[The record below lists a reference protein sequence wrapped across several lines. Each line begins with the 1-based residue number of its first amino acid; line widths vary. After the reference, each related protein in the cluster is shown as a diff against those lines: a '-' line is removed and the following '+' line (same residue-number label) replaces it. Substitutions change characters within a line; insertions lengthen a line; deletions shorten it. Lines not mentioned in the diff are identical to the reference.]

1 LIDAV
6 LLNCGFPEAPR
17 PVYKRG
23 RGAARFELYLSALR
37 ENPNFLLKPPA
48 ARLLSLLLLI
58 GDLARVKQTARRRRR
73 YVAMSSSSSSVA
85 DTPPVGASSEET
97 LSNVAAEELR
107 AGDTVE
113 FGVSRMSSVR
123 VQDMQQLGYFGGGV
137 ARVPGTKEVPE
148 PEGELVVFEAF
159 FTAGLRLP
167 AHRFVGEVLRRFDVQ
182 VHQLTPN
189 AVVALAKYVW
199 ATTSYGGQPSVKV
212 FAKHYCLHWQKRR
225 IGNKIAQFGSC
236 TFTQKT
242 GKTSMEVIELVPCA
256 RNKWGN
262 WWEFWFYVA
271 EGTVKDHPG
280 LPVAEMCSHYYSVY
294 PQFEVAEGDENEEA
308 LRCVARMS
316 SGHDLVEEFIG
327 YGVWPLARGWA
338 VGEVCPRQM
347 PYRSGMLVRSPAF
360 ALDLHGRDP
369 AAFVREAEDGAVR
382 IVGRYVPK
390 TEAQRSWDIRG
401 SNDLLNRVFELN
413 RLPYGGY
420 PGQDVVDRRGKKPA
434 AETEDDLA
442 PAAAP
447 STKKRKLGIAMGG
460 LGVSDSF
467 AMELMGTC
475 AAPGG
480 RMSSPELWES
490 SARMLKVI
498 GGWWPK
504 NISIP
509 RAAGED
515 FFTSRMVRDLRVF
528 PYGRN
533 IAALV
538 SAAMDKDRQEAAQ
551 KRRAVIRLPEARPK
565 RAQGTAK
572 AAAPGGSQPTLAAK
586 SAAPGSSK
594 VPEVVKAAGA
604 GGTKSASAGAA
615 KARELPSPG
624 KRVADFG
631 TNISVDDYLVRKSLA
646 QVFF

>member
-1 LIDAV
+1 V
-6 LLNCGFPEAPR
+6 
-17 PVYKRG
+17 
-23 RGAARFELYLSALR
+23 GAARFEPYISALR

-48 ARLLSLLLLI
+48 ARLPSLLLLVE
-58 GDLARVKQTARRRRR
+58 DLARVKQTARRRRR
-73 YVAMSSSSSSVA
+73 YVAMPSSSSSAA
-85 DTPPVGASSEET
+85 DTPPAGASSEET

-137 ARVPGTKEVPE
+137 ARVPGTEEVPE

-159 FTAGLRLP
+159 FAAGLRLP

-199 ATTSYGGQPSVKV
+199 AMTSYGGQPSVEV
-212 FAKHYCLHWQKRR
+212 FAKHYCLHWQKRK

-236 TFTQKT
+236 TFTPKT
-242 GKTSMEVIELVPCA
+242 GKTSMEVVELVPCA

-271 EGTVKDHPG
+271 EGTVEDHPG
-280 LPVAEMCSHYYSVY
+280 LPVAEMCSHYYSAY
-294 PQFEVAEGDENEEA
+294 QQFEVAEEDENEEA
-308 LRCVARMS
+308 LRCAARMS
-316 SGHDLVEEFIG
+316 SGRDLVEEFVG
-327 YGVWPLARGWA
+327 YGVWPLAHGWA

-347 PYRSGMLVRSPAF
+347 PYRGGMLVRSPAF

-390 TEAQRSWDIRG
+390 TEAQQSWDIRG
-401 SNDLLNRVFELN
+401 SNDRLNRVFKLN
-413 RLPYGGY
+413 RLSYGGY
-420 PGQDVVDRRGKKPA
+420 PGQDVVDHRGKKPV
-434 AETEDDLA
+434 AETEDDPA

-447 STKKRKLGIAMGG
+447 STKKRKLGTAMGG
-460 LGVSDSF
+460 LWVSDSF

-480 RMSSPELWES
+480 RMSSPELRES
-490 SARMLKVI
+490 SARMLEVT
-498 GGWWPK
+498 GGRWPK
-504 NISIP
+504 NVPIP

-515 FFTSRMVRDLRVF
+515 AFTSRMARDLRVF

-533 IAALV
+533 IAAVV
-538 SAAMDKDRQEAAQ
+538 SAVMNKDRQEAAQ
-551 KRRAVIRLPEARPK
+551 KRRSVTRLLEVRPK
-565 RAQGTAK
+565 RARGTVK
-572 AAAPGGSQPTLAAK
+572 ATAPGGS
-586 SAAPGSSK
+586 
-594 VPEVVKAAGA
+594 
-604 GGTKSASAGAA
+604 
-615 KARELPSPG
+615 
-624 KRVADFG
+624 
-631 TNISVDDYLVRKSLA
+631 
-646 QVFF
+646 